1 MVEMGPGL
9 LFEMGCE
16 KHKMNSEITDEF
28 SYLFSECVEDTL
40 TDLLGSRVREGLLD
54 YMERQARLDRAD
66 LLEHPSELSKLLR
79 ETVESGGIEIEKCIM
94 RRLYTALGWKFK
106 ESSNFNFPDQ
116 VEEARAHWKTAS
128 FTDTFYQ
135 VEKIPR
141 VQ

>member
-1 MVEMGPGL
+1 MGPGL

-94 RRLYTALGWKFK
+94 RRLYTALGWNFK

>member
-9 LFEMGCE
+9 LLELGCE
-16 KHKMNSEITDEF
+16 KLKPNNEIADEF
-28 SYLFSECVEDTL
+28 SYLFYECVEDTL

-54 YMERQARLDRAD
+54 YMERQARLARSD
-66 LLEHPSELSKLLR
+66 LLEHPSELSKLLS
-79 ETVESGGIEIEKCIM
+79 ETLESGGIEIEKCIM

-128 FTDTFYQ
+128 FTDTIHQ
-135 VEKIPR
+135 VEELPHF
-141 VQ
+141 